1 MILHTIHSLI
11 EDVESFDVAVI
22 NIKLICLHQ
31 SIRKKLNLFFFFR
44 DHKSSCHN
52 VPIVIIHPLLQAL
65 INCLVALV

>member
-31 SIRKKLNLFFFFR
+31 SIRKNLICSF
-44 DHKSSCHN
+44 SSEIIK
-52 VPIVIIHPLLQAL
+52 VVVIMRLL
-65 INCLVALV
+65 